1 MASTRLPGFMR
12 LTPGG
17 RLGPFEIVGAI
28 GAGGMGEVYRGR
40 DASLSR
46 DVAIKV
52 LPAAMAAE
60 PERLARFRRE
70 AQVLASLNHPN
81 IAHVHGFEAATLP
94 DGSTAHFLTMEM
106 VEGEDLAERL
116 KRGAIPVEESI
127 AIAKQIA
134 EGLEEAHEHGIIH
147 RDLKPAN
154 VKVTPGGKVK
164 ILDFGLA
171 KALEGDPASSA
182 ANSQLS
188 HSPTMSRHMTEAGM
202 IMGTAAYMSPEQAR
216 GKAVDKRADI
226 WSFGVVLFEMLS
238 GARLFAGE
246 TVSDTLAAVLKTDP
260 DWSLLPKDAPPHLRG
275 LLRRCLDRDAAKRLR
290 DIGEARLWLDG
301 FGRATATDDA
311 TLATPRASERTRLVS
326 WGIAL
331 IAVAAVAFQASRGG
345 KADGPRP
352 LLRTE
357 LALPQDVEFFGGPT
371 ASADGTRVAFV
382 GVGEG
387 VRSLYVRNLSEPD
400 FRRVPGTETA
410 VNGWL
415 SEDGRRVAVI
425 TNDTKVKVVHLETGV
440 IDTLATGGSIYSAPS
455 WMKDGSVVFSRG
467 TAIVR
472 RRPSGDETVIATAKV
487 AEGEVLLTWPVLVGE
502 ESGVIFVG
510 RRSTENSIRTR
521 LEWSSIDGAGR
532 RQVAEDVT
540 QVILASRDRIVFVRD
555 GAMFAARLSKSGDT
569 IVGVPVRLSDAASMS
584 PLGGVAA
591 TVSASGALFTAPA
604 SIVSGRL
611 VLTSMSGIVRPV
623 GSVER
628 GFMNPRL
635 SPDGRLIAF
644 SDAGVVWTYDPDRGT
659 VARVTADSEPTIG
672 FPMWAKDGRS
682 LYVRSPTGIRIQ
694 RADGE
699 GAPKPLPNTN
709 ETDYPSTLSADGSTL
724 YFLRLSAATGG
735 DIYATPAQ
743 GGEVKPFLATPA
755 YEGGPQVSPDGRW
768 LLYVSNESGRMQVY
782 VRPLS
787 GADRKWGV
795 SSADSIQAIWSRDG
809 GQVFYRSGQK
819 LLAVSVSVAGS
830 GPDAELR
837 LGAPR
842 ELFERRQA
850 YGQNLTIPN
859 YSLSVDGKEFLMVES
874 DGRGRYLTM
883 VLNWLDHLPQ

>member
-1 MASTRLPGFMR
+1 
-12 LTPGG
+12 
-17 RLGPFEIVGAI
+17 
-28 GAGGMGEVYRGR
+28 MGEVFRAR
-40 DASLSR
+40 DTKLGR

-52 LPAAMAAE
+52 LPAAFAQD
-60 PERLARFRRE
+60 PERLARFERE
-70 AQVLASLNHPN
+70 ARVLASLNHTN
-81 IAHVHGFEAATLP
+81 IAHVYGFESATLP
-94 DGSTAHFLTMEM
+94 DSSVAHFLAMEM

-116 KRGAIPVEESI
+116 KRGAIPIDEAI

-154 VKVTPGGKVK
+154 VKVTPDGRVK

-182 ANSQLS
+182 ANSHLS

-216 GKAVDKRADI
+216 GKGVDKRADI
-226 WSFGVVLFEMLS
+226 WSFGVVLFEMLA
-238 GARLFAGE
+238 GKRLFEGE
-246 TVSDTLAAVLKTDP
+246 TISDVLAAVLTRDP
-260 DWSLLPKDAPPHLRG
+260 DWPALPSNVSAPTRRLVA
-275 LLRRCLDRDAAKRLR
+275 RCLERDPRRRLR

-301 FGRATATDDA
+301 FGRATATDDTTPA
-311 TLATPRASERTRLVS
+311 TTRAAERTRLVP

-331 IAVAAVAFQASRGG
+331 VAVAVVAFQASRHGE
-345 KADGPRP
+345 ADGPRP

-371 ASADGTRVAFV
+371 SSADGSRVAFV

-415 SEDGRRVAVI
+415 SEDGRRIAVV
-425 TNDTKVKVVHLETGV
+425 TNDTKVKVVDLETGV
-440 IDTLATGGSIYSAPS
+440 IDTLATGGSIYSAPA

-472 RRPSGDETVIATAKV
+472 RRPSGDETVIATANV
-487 AEGEVLLTWPVLVGE
+487 AGGEFLLSWPVLIGD
-502 ESGVIFVG
+502 ESGIIFVG
-510 RRSTENSIRTR
+510 RRSSEHSIRTR

-532 RQVAEDVT
+532 RLVAEDVT

-555 GAMFAARLSKSGDT
+555 GAMFAAGLSKSGDT
-569 IVGVPVRLSDAASMS
+569 IAGVPVRLSDSASIS

-591 TVSASGALFTAPA
+591 TVSAKGALFTAPP

-611 VLTSMSGIVRPV
+611 VLISMNGNGRPV

-628 GFMNPRL
+628 GFLNPRL

-644 SDAGVVWTYDPDRGT
+644 SDAGVVWTYDPGRGT
-659 VARVTADSEPTIG
+659 VARVTTESEPTIG

-682 LYVRSPTGIRIQ
+682 LYIRSPTGIRIQ

-699 GAPKPLPNTN
+699 GAPKTLPNTN

-787 GADRKWGV
+787 GADRKWAV

-809 GQVFYRSGQK
+809 GQIFYRSGQK